1 MSLCKYSWCKCSC
14 LFNFYS
20 ICLLAC
26 VPGVS
31 NAHIQRGVLTCVCVC
46 VTLSARGEVGQ
57 EEERERERQREACLR
72 EGEAHQE
79 KEGGVVDGQR
89 KP

>member
-1 MSLCKYSWCKCSC
+1 M
-14 LFNFYS
+14 
-20 ICLLAC
+20 
-26 VPGVS
+26 
-31 NAHIQRGVLTCVCVC
+31 CVC

-57 EEERERERQREACLR
+57 EEERERERQREACVR